1 MPLPMFTGKVNY
13 KNSQL
18 VTGVNGGL
26 NSIGTATSIQDNQ
39 WTEHYGW
46 NIKPDAT
53 IVQNS
58 GEWEVLDTV
67 SGKCLSP
74 IGYTGSMYQPF
85 VFKELNQG
93 TSYLHYPTEDKWR
106 VVNCD
111 THVQTE
117 YAYPTASAIPR
128 FVSNVASF
136 STQAGTYAVCAYI
149 NTNPA
154 TVVPEISVMPYSGG
168 AITSYTP
175 AVWGTGYGCRPR
187 QIISHVNRI
196 FAINKNV
203 LSWSKAGTWNDWYGS
218 VPGVEG
224 YVALDNG
231 YWVFER
237 ESNIYSM
244 LMFNGALYLF
254 GDKNVYQ
261 FSGYSP
267 ETFSSE
273 VVLQNTGVYDWRRTC
288 ATNTAIYYFSEGEM
302 WEYDGGGS
310 THSISSGQYV
320 LGGITKDIDDTYLDM
335 NVMFDGNYVIIHF
348 THGEK
353 EPILSFDG
361 LYKTDEYWFN
371 TKLRTW
377 SIQGATL
384 SPVVETQS
392 NYVYRSVIHDIVDMT
407 TYFTYE
413 YDIVSNVG
421 LASLATYGAYR
432 GAKPYAL
439 ISKAFTNGSA
449 TQSAL
454 SNIWLQYKLS
464 DITTA
469 TDITVSMS
477 RLTTGD
483 TDWTI
488 VWHGE
493 NILGTGDIQTQR
505 IMIPMNMMM
514 TSEFYRIK
522 IECSGALMTL
532 YPYTREVRTKARG

>member
-39 WTEHYGW
+39 WSEHYGW
-46 NIKPDAT
+46 NINMDGT
-53 IVQNS
+53 ITQNS
-58 GEWEVLDTV
+58 GDWVVLDTV
-67 SGKCLSP
+67 SGNYPAPLNS
-74 IGYTGSMYQPF
+74 TTNLVTPF
-85 VFKELNQG
+85 VFNEINQG
-93 TSYLHYPTEDKWR
+93 TTYIHYPSNDKWR
-106 VVNCD
+106 VVNCT

-117 YAYPTASAIPR
+117 YAYPTAGASPIYI
-128 FVSNVASF
+128 FNVTSF
-136 STQAGTYAVCAYI
+136 STQAGTYAIVAYQDK
-149 NTNPA
+149 TA
-154 TVVPEISVMPYSGG
+154 SKGELSKMVYSGG
-168 AITSYTP
+168 AITSYIP
-175 AVWGTGYGCRPR
+175 PVWNSGFPWQT
-187 QIISHVNRI
+187 ISHVNRI
-196 FAINKNV
+196 FAIVGNV
-203 LSWSKAGTWNDWYGS
+203 LSWSMAGIWNDWYGS
-218 VPGVEG
+218 IPGTDG
-224 YVALDNG
+224 YVSEDNG

-237 ESNIYSM
+237 ESSIRSM
-244 LMFNGALYLF
+244 LVFNGALYLF
-254 GDKNVYQ
+254 GDKNIYQ

-273 VVLQNTGVYDWRRTC
+273 VVLQNTGVYDVRRTC
-288 ATNTAIYYFSEGEM
+288 ASNNAIYYFSDGEV

-320 LGGITKDIDDTYLDM
+320 TGGIPKDIDDVYSGITM
-335 NVMFDGNYVIIHF
+335 HFDGVNVIIHF

-392 NYVYRSVIHDIVDMT
+392 NYKYRSVIHDIVDMT